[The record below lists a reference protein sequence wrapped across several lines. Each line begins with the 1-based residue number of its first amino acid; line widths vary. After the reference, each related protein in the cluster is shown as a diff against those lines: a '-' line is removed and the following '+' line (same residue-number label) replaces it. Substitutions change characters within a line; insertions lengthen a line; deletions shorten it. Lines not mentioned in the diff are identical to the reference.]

1 MHLSGQIKQNEI
13 TFKILFLQVAQNLE
27 GSFYSPVR
35 TLEIIFFGKTIFK
48 KETKTYLTY

>member
-1 MHLSGQIKQNEI
+1 MYFSGQIKQNEI

-35 TLEIIFFGKTIFK
+35 TLEIKLFGKTIFK